1 MGFGILLIGYL
12 FAFGFTAGSN
22 YIVSLLGLLGS
33 ALLFVASTKLSA
45 YAKHFKNARI
55 SSLALALS
63 YLLSAVLSALKFAG
77 MVSEASILLR
87 ISRAL
92 IVTCVFAFHIFMYL
106 GIAHISREVE
116 DKKLCTAACR
126 DVILLVA
133 YYLVTA
139 LARVSS
145 FMLPVASGGISLLAT
160 ATFLGPIWLVLSFWL
175 VMSSYMRICL
185 PEDKDMAPKGKK

>member
-22 YIVSLLGLLGS
+22 YVVSLLGLLGS
-33 ALLFVASTKLSA
+33 VLLFIASTKLSV
-45 YAKHFKNARI
+45 YTKHFGYARI
-55 SSLALALS
+55 SALALALS
-63 YLLSAVLSALKFAG
+63 YVVSAILSALKFAG
-77 MVSEASILLR
+77 TVDDASILLR

-92 IVTCVFAFHIFMYL
+92 IIACVFAFHIFMYL
-106 GIAHISREVE
+106 GVADISREVE
-116 DKKLCTAACR
+116 DKKLYTAACR

-139 LARVSS
+139 FARVSS
-145 FMLPVASGGISLLAT
+145 FLLPAACAAISLFAT
-160 ATFLGPIWLVLSFWL
+160 VLGLVWLVLSFWL

-185 PEDKDMAPKGKK
+185 PEDKDMSPKGKK